1 MNKQT
6 IISALLTLVAMT
18 AQAQTKD
25 SLQLFVQAGDSCMQ
39 QYNTFE
45 ALKYYQEAYN
55 LAKKSGQERAVDS
68 LDLPSEKF
76 EELPQE
82 KQDEIIERLKHSA
95 EQSAVVNCMV
105 QMKLADC
112 YYKRGNYHETAD
124 LLKLV
129 PEDSLSHDAFRQLA
143 LSYQKQG
150 DNDSFVFWASQFT
163 YYYPMDGEVVA
174 NLILAHI
181 KAQQPQNGIIFGLQ
195 YSQRDSTNI
204 LVNRA
209 LADAWFMNRDFT
221 AAGKLYERLLQQGD
235 STFNTLYS
243 AGMCYSQIQDLER
256 AYHYLLK
263 AFLISGMQHYGCA
276 YRLGVVCIDTKRYPE
291 GLGYL
296 DLAKQ
301 LMQPDS
307 TIMKAITLSQGE
319 GYYLTEHYQEA
330 VTAWKEHLAYNP
342 TSIAT
347 YYNIANAYTYLLK
360 DGNQAETY
368 YRQFLD
374 LARKEEKPTDKLKQM
389 IKDAEDMIKD
399 FDLSRKLSQKSK
411 K

>member
-1 MNKQT
+1 MFYLLWIT
-6 IISALLTLVAMT
+6 ALLFASPVRGEVSSMEIKA
-18 AQAQTKD
+18 D
-25 SLQLFVQAGDSCMQ
+25 SLQLLVQAGDSCMR

-45 ALKYYQEAYN
+45 ALKHYQQAFDMADTYEV
-55 LAKKSGQERAVDS
+55 RT
-68 LDLPSEKF
+68 
-76 EELPQE
+76 
-82 KQDEIIERLKHSA
+82 
-95 EQSAVVNCMV
+95 
-105 QMKLADC
+105 KLADC
-112 YYKRGNYHETAD
+112 YYKRGNYRETAD

-143 LSYQKQG
+143 NSYQKLG
-150 DNDSFVFWASQFT
+150 DTDSYIYWT
-163 YYYPMDGEVVA
+163 ERLTEHYPMDGEMVA
-174 NLILAHI
+174 GLILAFA
-181 KAQQPQNGIIFGLQ
+181 KNEQPQRGIICGMI

-221 AAGKLYERLLQQGD
+221 AAGKLYDRLLEQGD

-243 AGMCYSQIQDLER
+243 AGMCYSQIEDLER
-256 AYHYLLK
+256 AYHDLQL

-296 DLAKQ
+296 DLAKR
-301 LMQPDS
+301 LMQPDT

-319 GYYLTEHYQEA
+319 GYYLTQHYDEA

-347 YYNIANAYTYLLK
+347 YYNIANAYAYLLK
-360 DGNQAETY
+360 DAEQAESY

-374 LARKEEKPTDKLKQM
+374 LARQEEKPTDKLKQM
-389 IKDAEDMIKD
+389 IKDAEDMIKS
-399 FDLSRKLSQKSK
+399 FDLSKKLSQQSK
-411 K
+411 Q